1 MTRRLLAL
9 LCSLTLTLTAA
20 AQRTRSAA
28 VESALKAYFAEY
40 AVPGYRSTDP
50 MQMNRCRIDRDRRT
64 LTVVAN
70 DAFTSQPFTPAS
82 VRAIYD
88 ALRDRLPAPY
98 KKYRIAVVSR
108 SGKAIEELIPN
119 QLRGRDADEERLWG
133 RVRYE
138 GNAWV
143 TNTSRPYVP
152 DRGLEGCHL
161 ALWASHG
168 RYYNG
173 EEWEW
178 QRPYLF
184 GTTEDLFTQTIVV
197 PFLIPMLE
205 NAGAVVFT
213 PRERDWQT
221 AEAVVDNDIR
231 SEEGTYLES
240 APAGE
245 GWQPT
250 PRSGFAPVRSVWLD
264 GENPFM
270 QGTSRQ
276 ISATR
281 RKDRLAT
288 ATWTPRLP
296 RCGRYA
302 VYVSYTTLPASVSDA
317 HYVVYHRG
325 GQTHFRVNQRM
336 GGGTWVYLGTFDFG
350 EGESRQNRV
359 VLTNESDD
367 EGVVTADGVRFGGGM
382 GCIVRGQSTSGLPR
396 ALEGARYWAQWAG
409 MAPYLYDTRDKPSD
423 YPDDINVRPLMVNY
437 LAGGSPYRPGGEG
450 LGVPLEL
457 ALAVHSDAGSQP
469 DGSPHGTLAI
479 CTTQGNDDA
488 TYFPSQVSRGASF
501 DFAHE
506 LQSTLCADLT
516 ALTGQTWPRRELWD
530 RNYSETRN
538 PEVPSAI
545 IEMLSHQNF
554 TDMVYGHDPNAKF
567 VIARA
572 IYKAVLKYIHYAH
585 GEKHYSV
592 QPLPVRH
599 FSATLTD
606 DGRGVRLA
614 WEPTPDPTAPDAAP
628 TGYIVYT
635 RAGDGSFDNGIYIKE
650 KTSVVVPVEPGVL
663 YSFRVAAVNRGGASF
678 PSETLAACS
687 MPDARATVLVVNGFH
702 RLSPPAVV
710 RSADRQGFDLNAD
723 IGVAYERTAGFAGA
737 QLDFDPA
744 TAGGEGPGTLGFSG
758 NELEGKIIAGN
769 TFDYPYVHGRS
780 ICRTGQYSLAS
791 CSRGAL
797 EQGTVRLND
806 YAAVDLILGA
816 EKATNY
822 GVRRYKTFDA
832 ALRDRLT
839 DYCHRGGRLMV
850 SGAYIGSDMQSAEE
864 QAFTRDVLKYCYTG
878 SARQDTTS
886 TVRGLNLDIP
896 IYRTPGEE
904 HYAVQA
910 PDCISPTGSAF
921 CAFVYGG
928 GSSAGI
934 AYRGEDYRVL
944 ALGFPFECIRSEQVR
959 DQTMGA
965 LLRFLFE

>member
-231 SEEGTYLES
+231 SEEGTYLET

-650 KTSVVVPVEPGVL
+650 NTSVVVPVEPGVL

-710 RSADRQGFDLNAD
+710 RSADRQGFDLNGKKVELSSDDAARVEVYMD
-723 IGVAYERTAGFAGA
+723 NINEQVAETSEELMEKHARGDRNEHDLNDREEHAHGIDGKPLAREEVHEGGR
-737 QLDFDPA
+737 DEGREKRR
-744 TAGGEGPGTLGFSG
+744 AGGDRD
-758 NELEGKIIAGN
+758 GKRHVA
-769 TFDYPYVHGRS
+769 
-780 ICRTGQYSLAS
+780 
-791 CSRGAL
+791 
-797 EQGTVRLND
+797 
-806 YAAVDLILGA
+806 
-816 EKATNY
+816 
-822 GVRRYKTFDA
+822 
-832 ALRDRLT
+832 
-839 DYCHRGGRLMV
+839 
-850 SGAYIGSDMQSAEE
+850 
-864 QAFTRDVLKYCYTG
+864 
-878 SARQDTTS
+878 ARQEGHH
-886 TVRGLNLDIP
+886 VRS
-896 IYRTPGEE
+896 RAARAAAHE
-904 HYAVQA
+904 HHAHGDVGRKLKGDA
-910 PDCISPTGSAF
+910 EHVGDARHDDELSEDPDEYVAGPTEYFTEVA
-921 CAFVYGG
+921 
-928 GSSAGI
+928 
-934 AYRGEDYRVL
+934 RGERQAHPEHDDAEQYRNPAAQRL
-944 ALGFPFECIRSEQVR
+944 A
-959 DQTMGA
+959 
-965 LLRFLFE
+965 